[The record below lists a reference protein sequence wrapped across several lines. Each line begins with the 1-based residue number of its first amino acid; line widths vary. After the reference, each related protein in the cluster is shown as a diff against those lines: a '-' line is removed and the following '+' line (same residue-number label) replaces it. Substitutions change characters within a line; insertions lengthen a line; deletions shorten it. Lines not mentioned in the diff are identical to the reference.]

1 MHAIKL
7 ISLSFALSL
16 PQLTYAAP
24 HRAVQT
30 EKDLYEECSVYSQAG
45 MRDCLIKKSA
55 ESQAA
60 LKQVE
65 ETVDASLTK
74 WDEDNKYVSL
84 AKARLI
90 ASNKA
95 FPKYREAQCEFSASL
110 SGGGAGNAHEM
121 GRLACITELN
131 SRRAEQLRN
140 AVANLPLK

>member
-1 MHAIKL
+1 MHTIKL
-7 ISLSFALSL
+7 IVLSLALSFPS
-16 PQLTYAAP
+16 LTYAVP
-24 HRAVQT
+24 HGAVQT
-30 EKDLYEECSVYSQAG
+30 EKDLYEECGAYSQEG
-45 MRDCLIKKSA
+45 MRDCLAKKAA
-55 ESQAA
+55 ESQVV
-60 LKQVE
+60 LKKTE
-65 ETVDASLTK
+65 EMIGVSLAK

-90 ASNKA
+90 ASNRA

-121 GRLACITELN
+121 GRLACVTELN

>member
-1 MHAIKL
+1 MHTIKRIAL
-7 ISLSFALSL
+7 SLALSL
-16 PQLTYAAP
+16 PSLTYAAP
-24 HRAVQT
+24 HGAVQT
-30 EKDLYEECSVYSQAG
+30 EKDLYEECGAYSQEG
-45 MRDCLIKKSA
+45 MRDCLAIKAA
-55 ESQAA
+55 ESQVV
-60 LKQVE
+60 LKKTE
-65 ETVDASLTK
+65 ETIGASLAK

-121 GRLACITELN
+121 GRLACVTELN